1 MFKKLGKLLKKGAM
15 SVEYIVIGV
24 CVIGMAALATAF
36 ASNKM
41 DIAMGQENSDTSG
54 GTNAGTG
61 GNTNTGDNTST
72 PNTPSDN
79 TPKIETESDFFEAY
93 GIHTGEYYLWN
104 GECDGVDR
112 GYDTSKKCVI
122 TMDGKV
128 NFYEAF
134 FHSTDL
140 YLSAM
145 LDLKNNTFHMYD
157 SNGQDCSEYINSFE
171 VEINVG
177 GASSEYYIH
186 YIQVNYEVEN
196 DNRSNFISHGF
207 KSCFFTED
215 NCE

>member
-24 CVIGMAALATAF
+24 CVIGMAALATTF
-36 ASNKM
+36 ISNKM
-41 DIAMGQENSDTSG
+41 SVAMGQENSDTSG

-72 PNTPSDN
+72 PNTP
-79 TPKIETESDFFEAY
+79 KIETESDFFEAY
-93 GIHTGEYYLWN
+93 GIHTGEYYSWK
-104 GECDGVDR
+104 GEYDGVDY
-112 GYDTSKKCVI
+112 GYDTSSKCVI

-128 NFYEAF
+128 NFYKA
-134 FHSTDL
+134 SVPNDL

-145 LDLKNNTFHMYD
+145 LDLNNNTFHIYD
-157 SNGQDCSEYINSFE
+157 SENGQDRSEYINSFE
-171 VEINVG
+171 VEINVVG
-177 GASSEYYIH
+177 STYESDIH
-186 YIQVNYEVEN
+186 YIQVKFEERSYDGMNTRDNYIYN
-196 DNRSNFISHGF
+196 DF

>member
-36 ASNKM
+36 VSNKM

-61 GNTNTGDNTST
+61 GNTNIGDNTST
-72 PNTPSDN
+72 PN

-93 GIHTGEYYLWN
+93 GIHTGEYYSWA
-104 GECDGVDR
+104 GEYNGVDL
-112 GYDTSKKCVI
+112 GYDTSRKCVI

-128 NFYEAF
+128 NFYEG
-134 FHSTDL
+134 SPNDL
-140 YLSAM
+140 YLIAI
-145 LDLKNNTFHMYD
+145 LDLNNNTFHMYNSD
-157 SNGQDCSEYINSFE
+157 GQDCSEYINSFE

-177 GASSEYYIH
+177 GGGYEGYIH
-186 YIQVNYEVEN
+186 SIQVTFEQ
-196 DNRSNFISHGF
+196 RSIDGMNTRYNCIYNGF